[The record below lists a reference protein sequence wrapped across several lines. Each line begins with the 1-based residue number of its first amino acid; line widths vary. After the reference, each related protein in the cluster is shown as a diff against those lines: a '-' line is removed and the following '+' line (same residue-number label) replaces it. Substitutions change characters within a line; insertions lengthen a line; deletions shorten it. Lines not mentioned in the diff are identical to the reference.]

1 MDPIYQHES
10 IQKHLDQQDVLM
22 EKGRHKSHNCLARA
36 RTSHMNDLFAIK
48 FGEFLHIKSKRDLD
62 G

>member
-22 EKGRHKSHNCLARA
+22 EKGRHDCLARA
-36 RTSHMNDLFAIK
+36 RTSHMNDLFAIM

-62 G
+62 